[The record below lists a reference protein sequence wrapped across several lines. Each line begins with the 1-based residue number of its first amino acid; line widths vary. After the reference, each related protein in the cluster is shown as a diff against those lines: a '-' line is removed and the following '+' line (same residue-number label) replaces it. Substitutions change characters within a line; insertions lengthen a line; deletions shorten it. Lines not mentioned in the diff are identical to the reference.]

1 MSDVKDVKE
10 TVDKVLDT
18 TADLIDTHKE
28 LAIVK
33 FIQHSTTTA
42 SSVVIGVMGLIILLL
57 ILIFSGIGLAWWIGE
72 SMENLKAGFFILT
85 GAYTVIL
92 IALLLSAK
100 KFLLPIIRNKI
111 IEKIYEPD

>member
-1 MSDVKDVKE
+1 MSDVKE
-10 TVDKVLDT
+10 TVDKVIDT

-28 LAIVK
+28 LAIIK

-42 SSVVIGVMGLIILLL
+42 STVVVGVLGLIFLIL
-57 ILIFSGIGLAWWIGE
+57 ILIFSGLGFAWWIGE
-72 SMENLKAGFFILT
+72 KMENLKAGFFILT
-85 GAYTVIL
+85 GAYVI
-92 IALLLSAK
+92 ILLAIMLSAK